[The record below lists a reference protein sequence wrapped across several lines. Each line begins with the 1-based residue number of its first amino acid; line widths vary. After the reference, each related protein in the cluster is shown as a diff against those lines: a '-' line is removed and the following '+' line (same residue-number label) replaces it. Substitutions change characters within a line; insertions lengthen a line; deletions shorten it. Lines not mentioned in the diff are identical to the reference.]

1 MQPQMHNQGTDV
13 PLAKG
18 QGCRRRGADPP
29 AVVSPSIPVT
39 GHPVFCRGFYFDG
52 NLVALSEGGEIQLW
66 GGACLLCSH
75 LLAGI
80 WLLWRDPQGTW

>member
-1 MQPQMHNQGTDV
+1 MHNQGTDV

-52 NLVALSEGGEIQLW
+52 NLVALSEGGEIPAVGWSLFAVFPSSGW
-66 GGACLLCSH
+66 D
-75 LLAGI
+75 LA
-80 WLLWRDPQGTW
+80 PVA